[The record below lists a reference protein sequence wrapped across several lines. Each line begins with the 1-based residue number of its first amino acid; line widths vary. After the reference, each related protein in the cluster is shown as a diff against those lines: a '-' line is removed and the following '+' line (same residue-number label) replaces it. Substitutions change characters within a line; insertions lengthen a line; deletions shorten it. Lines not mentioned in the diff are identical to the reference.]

1 MALSDQE
8 QAELKRLEDWEKTR
22 QRSTF
27 DPNEPT
33 AGQKLGALAYGGV
46 TGLAGSLGELEKFGA
61 YDVPEY
67 LGFREEG
74 QPKDTLFG
82 RETIFP
88 TIKEA
93 RKGLGYLGIKEPGEE
108 LSTPKEVGEFVGG
121 MLPVS
126 PSAAKGTA
134 KALLGT
140 PSKTGE
146 AIAKKAE
153 SLGFKLSPA
162 QVRADVPTPAKGATF
177 NAAKNQSLAN
187 KLASASTGKEASEI
201 SEGFIRG
208 RLKTLGGEFDKL
220 YKGKTFR
227 IDPDAVQAIE
237 NIRAAEAASPGIAG
251 TSAVSRTADDIIANF
266 RNLASGPGAKP
277 NTFGITGEGL
287 QRLRT
292 ALLERAR
299 ATTSRSDA
307 HEIYNLIDVIDAS
320 VAKNHPEVAAKLNV
334 LRPQYRNTI
343 ILEDLQRRGG
353 IKQGNISLSQLGD
366 MLRGKRDALRRTG
379 NDIDELGQLG
389 RELQLRARWETEG
402 KAALPGQDVVGKLLG
417 TGTDLASTV
426 TGLRSRPARAV
437 QRFYA
442 SKPEEVTRLGFG
454 TATAPKAVAA
464 GTLSRPLQQ
473 DEE

>member
-1 MALSDQE
+1 VALSDQE

-22 QRSTF
+22 RRSTV
-27 DPNEPT
+27 DPGEPT
-33 AGQKLGALAYGGV
+33 QAQKLGALAYGGV

-61 YDVPEY
+61 YDIPRFA
-67 LGFREEG
+67 GFRDEG
-74 QPKDTLFG
+74 EPKNKFLG

-88 TIKEA
+88 TISEA
-93 RKGLGYLGIKEPGEE
+93 KKGLSYLGIKEPGEE
-108 LSTPKEVGEFVGG
+108 LKTQKEIGEFVGG
-121 MLPVS
+121 MLPVT
-126 PSAAKGTA
+126 PSAVKGTA
-134 KALLGT
+134 KVLLGT

-146 AIAKKAE
+146 AIARKAE

-162 QVRADVPTPAKGATF
+162 QVRADIPTPAKGATF

-237 NIRAAEAASPGIAG
+237 NIRVAEAASPGISG
-251 TSAVSRTADDIIANF
+251 TSAVSRTADDIINNF

-277 NTFGITGEGL
+277 NTFGIEGEAL

-292 ALLERAR
+292 SLLERAR
-299 ATTSRSDA
+299 STTSRSDA

-320 VAKNHPEVAAKLNV
+320 VAKNHPEVAEKLSV

-353 IKQGNISLSQLGD
+353 IKQGNISLNQLGD

-389 RELQLRARWETEG
+389 RELQLKARWETEG
-402 KAALPGQDVVGKLLG
+402 KAALAGQDVLGKVLG
-417 TGTDLASTV
+417 TGTDIASTV

-442 SKPEEVTRLGFG
+442 GQPETLLKLRPGL
-454 TATAPKAVAA
+454 ATAPKAIAA
-464 GTLSRPLQQ
+464 GTVTRPLQ
-473 DEE
+473 EEE